1 MKGKRPEEYR
11 SIESIPKDSFY
22 YEQQMEVVREETH
35 DTDPP
40 RKYVYF
46 IDPMGRGWYKTMIF
60 HGGRWISQEEY
71 IFGPGKRK
79 KRLV

>member
-1 MKGKRPEEYR
+1 MKEKYPDEYW

-22 YEQQMEVVREETH
+22 DEKEMEFVREETYE
-35 DTDPP
+35 TDPP

-46 IDPMGRGWYKTMIF
+46 VDPLGRGWYKTMIF
-60 HGGRWISQEEY
+60 HGERWISQEEY
-71 IFGPGKRK
+71 IFGTVKRK